1 MVDAEMSGAPMRVRI
16 WDLPIRLFHWTLVPL
31 LGFAWWTAEER
42 MLDWHR
48 LAGYSIFALLLFR
61 LIWGFAGSSTARF
74 SNFVG
79 GPSTLLRYVRG
90 HMFNRAAT
98 PAVGHNPVGG
108 WSVIAMITILAVQ
121 VGLGFFFRG
130 YRRYGVR
137 SLFLS
142 SRFRNRP
149 DRCGMARLHLQR
161 HSCPHGS
168 SCRRRSFLPSPPARQ
183 SCRTN
188 DQRNA
193 EMVRRSANAAVR
205 IGLERAYSLPADC
218 GRNMVV
224 DRPVRPGLTRDLR

>member
-1 MVDAEMSGAPMRVRI
+1 MVDAEVSGAPVRLRI

-98 PAVGHNPVGG
+98 PAAGHNPVGG

-121 VGLGFFFRG
+121 VGLGFFSVDIDGMESGPFSYLVDFETGRVAAEWHAFIFNAILALTAVHVVAVLF
-130 YRRYGVR
+130 YLVHRRDNLVGPMISGTR
-137 SLFLS
+137 KWSGDQPTLRFASAWSALILFLLVAGGTWLLIAQ
-142 SRFRNRP
+142 F
-149 DRCGMARLHLQR
+149 G
-161 HSCPHGS
+161 
-168 SCRRRSFLPSPPARQ
+168 
-183 SCRTN
+183 
-188 DQRNA
+188 
-193 EMVRRSANAAVR
+193 
-205 IGLERAYSLPADC
+205 RA
-218 GRNMVV
+218 
-224 DRPVRPGLTRDLR
+224 